1 MSVDKNREFTG
12 LILVSGVDEPGIT
25 SKVLSKLA
33 EFSVQII
40 DIKQIVT
47 ADRLLQTILINLLPD
62 HALAVE
68 SDLQE
73 LASNSSFDV
82 AIDFSQHANNQE
94 QLEHAYIS
102 MVDLHLDPKKIATVA
117 RYIYQIKANI
127 LDIKLNRLS
136 DLNAIT
142 FQIGKT
148 GLNHIEL
155 QDQLKEIGLAE
166 GIDLCLTS
174 PEFQKVKKLFVF
186 DMDST
191 LIKEE
196 VIDLLAVKANKGEEV
211 SKITAMAMNGELD
224 FEQSLRQRVA
234 LLAGLPESV
243 LKETTDLLSFNSGVI
258 ETLKYIKE
266 MGHKVAVVSGG
277 FTQVIEKFLAQ
288 VEVDYVF
295 ANTLDIANS
304 TLTGKLTG
312 EIIDG
317 SGKAESMRKAA
328 QLESIPLSNTIA
340 IGDGA
345 NDLKMMAAAGYSFAY
360 LAKEVVRQGAKSTIS
375 QSDMRALPLLLNL

>member
-1 MSVDKNREFTG
+1 MSVDKNGPFTG
-12 LILVSGVDEPGIT
+12 LVLVSGVDEPGIT

-33 EFSVQII
+33 EFSVEII

-47 ADRLLQTILINLLPD
+47 ADRLLQTILIKLLPD

-68 SDLQE
+68 SELLE

-94 QLEHAYIS
+94 QPECAYIS
-102 MVDLHLDPKKIATVA
+102 IVDLHLDPKKIATVA

-127 LDIKLNRLS
+127 LDVKLNRLS
-136 DLNAIT
+136 NLNAIT
-142 FQIGKT
+142 FQIGKS
-148 GLNHIEL
+148 GLNHL
-155 QDQLKEIGLAE
+155 QVQEQLKEIGLTE
-166 GIDLCLTS
+166 GIDLCLTTQS
-174 PEFQKVKKLFVF
+174 FQKVKKLFVF

-191 LIKEE
+191 LIAQE
-196 VIDLLAVKANKGEEV
+196 VIDLLAIKANKGDEV
-211 SKITAMAMNGELD
+211 SQITSMAMNGELD
-224 FEQSLRQRVA
+224 FEQSLRRRVA
-234 LLAGLPESV
+234 LLAGLSESA
-243 LKETTDLLSFNSGVI
+243 LQETADSLTFNPGVI
-258 ETLKYIKE
+258 ETIRFIKE

-277 FTQVIEKFLAQ
+277 FIQVIEEFLAKID
-288 VEVDYVF
+288 VDYVF
-295 ANTLDIANS
+295 ANRLEIANS
-304 TLTGKLTG
+304 TLTGNLAG

-328 QLESIPLSNTIA
+328 QLESIPLLNTIA

-345 NDLKMMAAAGYSFAY
+345 NDLKMMAIAGYSFAY
-360 LAKEVVRQGAKSTIS
+360 IAKEVVRQSAKSTIS

>member
-1 MSVDKNREFTG
+1 MSVDKNGPFTG
-12 LILVSGVDEPGIT
+12 LVLVSGVDEPGIT

-33 EFSVQII
+33 EFSVEII

-47 ADRLLQTILINLLPD
+47 ADRLLQTILIKLLPD

-68 SDLQE
+68 SELLE
-73 LASNSSFDV
+73 LASNSSFDL

-94 QLEHAYIS
+94 QPECAYIS
-102 MVDLHLDPKKIATVA
+102 IVDLHLDPKKIATVA

-127 LDIKLNRLS
+127 LDVKLNRLS
-136 DLNAIT
+136 NLNAIT
-142 FQIGKT
+142 FQIGKS
-148 GLNHIEL
+148 GLNHL
-155 QDQLKEIGLAE
+155 QVQEQLKEIGLTE
-166 GIDLCLTS
+166 GIDLCLTTQS
-174 PEFQKVKKLFVF
+174 FQKVKKLFVF

-191 LIKEE
+191 LIAQE
-196 VIDLLAVKANKGEEV
+196 VIDLLAIKANKGDEV
-211 SKITAMAMNGELD
+211 SQITSMAMNGELD

-234 LLAGLPESV
+234 LLAGLSESA
-243 LKETTDLLSFNSGVI
+243 LQETADSLTFNPGVI
-258 ETLKYIKE
+258 ETIRFIKE

-277 FTQVIEKFLAQ
+277 FIQVIEEFLAK
-288 VEVDYVF
+288 VDVDYVF
-295 ANTLDIANS
+295 ANRLEIANS
-304 TLTGKLTG
+304 TLTGNLAG

-328 QLESIPLSNTIA
+328 QLESVPLSNTIA

-345 NDLKMMAAAGYSFAY
+345 NDLKMMAIAGYSFAY
-360 LAKEVVRQGAKSTIS
+360 IAKEVVRQGAKSTIS

>member
-1 MSVDKNREFTG
+1 MSVEKNREFTG

-47 ADRLLQTILINLLPD
+47 ADRLLQTILIKLLPD

-68 SDLQE
+68 TDLIE

-82 AIDFSQHANNQE
+82 AIDFSQHASNQE
-94 QLEHAYIS
+94 HTEHAFIS
-102 MVDLHLDPKKIATVA
+102 MVDLNLEAKKIAIVTQ
-117 RYIYQIKANI
+117 YISQIGANI
-127 LDIKLNRLS
+127 LDVKLNRLGE
-136 DLNAIT
+136 LKAIT

-155 QDQLKEIGLAE
+155 QDQLKEIGLAD
-166 GIDLCLTS
+166 GIDLCLTTQT
-174 PEFQKVKKLFVF
+174 FQKIKKLFVF

-191 LIKEE
+191 LIEQE
-196 VIDLLAVKANKGEEV
+196 VIDLLAIKANKGEQV
-211 SKITAMAMNGELD
+211 SQITAMAMNGELD
-224 FEQSLRQRVA
+224 FEQSLRQRVG
-234 LLAGLPESV
+234 LLAGLSESV
-243 LKETTDLLSFNSGVI
+243 LQETADSLNFNPGVI
-258 ETLKYIKE
+258 ETLKLIKE
-266 MGHKVAVVSGG
+266 MGHKVAIVSGG
-277 FTQVIEKFLAQ
+277 FIQVIEKFLDK
-288 VEVDYVF
+288 VDVDYVF
-295 ANTLDIANS
+295 ANRLDIANS
-304 TLTGKLTG
+304 TLTGNLTG

-328 QLESIPLSNTIA
+328 QLESISLSNTIA